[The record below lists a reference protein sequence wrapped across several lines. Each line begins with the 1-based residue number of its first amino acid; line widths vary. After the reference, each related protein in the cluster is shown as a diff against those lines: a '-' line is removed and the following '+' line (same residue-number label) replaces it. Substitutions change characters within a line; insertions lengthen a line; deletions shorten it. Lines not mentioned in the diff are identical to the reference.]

1 MNSRVKAVRAESGLS
16 QTAFGEK
23 IGLSQNYIWMIENGQ
38 REPSDRTVRDICR
51 VFSVNEGWLR
61 TGEGEMHTPKTRSEQ
76 MAEIFANVQISDDA
90 RARLV
95 KALASL
101 PDEAFPQLYR
111 WFQAMAKEL
120 QEQYEAGQ
128 LPEE

>member
-1 MNSRVKAVRAESGLS
+1 MNERIRAVRTAAGLTQPEFAEKLGLTKNFIS
-16 QTAFGEK
+16 
-23 IGLSQNYIWMIENGQ
+23 LIENGQ

-51 VFSVNEGWLR
+51 VFGVNEAWLR
-61 TGEGEMHTPKTRSEQ
+61 TGEGEMHTPKTRSEE

-120 QEQYEAGQ
+120 MEQYEAGQ

>member
-101 PDEAFPQLYR
+101 PDEAFPQLYK

-120 QEQYEAGQ
+120 MEQYEAGQ